1 MIEALKPNTDM
12 VAFKNITT
20 KEQIQQALIRN
31 KKFGIKNI
39 DSFEEKQ
46 KNEYSS
52 FLEWYVFDRMGIS
65 PQLLI
70 GNIQTQ
76 YYAEQNLR
84 DRRQRNIDFIRGRQ
98 FNEPVWDADLQQWT
112 TQFNYLRKRG
122 IPPLTYNVISKFVRS
137 LVGQFREMNTGNVVR
152 CESRDERGNELANFL
167 SICLDKI
174 KTINK
179 SKSKDAMNFKEML
192 ASGRPIYKV
201 KWGTKNG
208 FGKPD
213 VQFRIVT
220 SPKYMENPGI
230 VDYDKDNHHQSTE
243 IHDVSLDDIILAFSN
258 GSYERGEIIKK
269 LYIQNQ
275 GSQAQ
280 KSSYNYQSFDG
291 SQLRNMSFTF
301 MSNSSYRYIEHW
313 TKISDFE
320 AITYDP
326 MDGTGMPVAHK
337 WGEVDKIKKS
347 VEEEN
352 NRRIELSEG
361 QIPENELLIQFKTD
375 YVTRG
380 YVIYLTPWGFVLDVK
395 ESPYSNSCFPYV
407 STPPDI
413 NGEIWGLV
421 EELINPQLSMDRQIL
436 NADSVISNAS
446 KGVWLIP
453 DTAVPDDMSNKEY
466 IGELKKTDGAVIY
479 KVREDQT
486 EKHIPQQIYANS
498 ANVSQNIQQL
508 IHLYSNL
515 VDEVSGNY
523 GAAQGRSGANT
534 ASGYAMET
542 QNAGLNVRDTMET
555 FLTML
560 VDRDELILDFILQGY
575 TKEDFER
582 ITGQAID
589 PIELTH
595 YNFRIEQSKGTNSPA
610 YRMQLEQELLQLVY
624 NQLLPF
630 EVFMEVSSN
639 PVMIQAKQKLD
650 EFNKKQAAAGQPQ
663 IIPGA
668 QPITGQQPQIT
679 NQQMIAGQPVE
690 QPVTPKANVQR

>member
-1 MIEALKPNTDM
+1 MPE
-12 VAFKNITT
+12 FKKITT
-20 KEQIQQALIRN
+20 KEQIQEALSRN
-31 KKFGIKNI
+31 KRFGIKNKT
-39 DSFEEKQ
+39 SFEQKQ
-46 KNEYSS
+46 QVEYRS

-137 LVGQFREMNTGNVVR
+137 LVGQFREMNTGNIVR
-152 CESRDERGNELANFL
+152 CESRDERGGELANLL

-174 KTINK
+174 KDANK

-201 KWGTKNG
+201 GWGTKNG
-208 FGKPD
+208 IGKPD
-213 VQFRIVT
+213 VRFRIVT
-220 SPKYMENPGI
+220 SPKFMVNPGV
-230 VDYDKDNHHQSTE
+230 VDYDLDNMHQNTE
-243 IHDVSLDDIILAFSN
+243 IHDVTLDDIILAFSN
-258 GSYERGEIIKK
+258 GDYDRGKEIRR
-269 LYIQNQ
+269 LYIQHE

-280 KSSYNYQSFDG
+280 KSSYSYQSFDG

-301 MSNSSYRYIEHW
+301 SSNSSYRYIEHW
-313 TKISDFE
+313 TKVSDFE

-326 MDGTGMPVAHK
+326 LDGTGIPTAHK
-337 WGEVDKIKKS
+337 WENIDKIKKA
-347 VEEEN
+347 VDQEN
-352 NRRIELSEG
+352 LSRLEKSEG
-361 QIPENELLIQFKTD
+361 QIPENELFIQFRTD

-380 YVIYLTPWGFVLDVK
+380 YVIYMTPWGYILDVK
-395 ESPYSNSCFPYV
+395 ESPYSNSTFPYV
-407 STPPDI
+407 MTPPDI
-413 NGEIWGLV
+413 NGEVWGMV

-453 DTAVPDDMSNKEY
+453 DTAVPDEMSNKEY
-466 IGELKKTDGAVIY
+466 ISELKKTDGAVIY

-486 EKHIPQQIYANS
+486 EKHVPQQIYANS

-523 GAAQGRSGANT
+523 GAAQGRDGQSKT

-542 QNAGLNVRDTMET
+542 QNAGINVRDTMET

-582 ITGQAID
+582 ITGVAID

-595 YNFRIEQSKGTNSPA
+595 YNFCIEQSKGTNSPA

-650 EFNKKQAAAGQPQ
+650 EFNKRQAAIGGQQ
-663 IIPGA
+663 IIPG
-668 QPITGQQPQIT
+668 QPQIT
-679 NQQMIAGQPVE
+679 NGQVIAGQPVE
-690 QPVTPKANVQR
+690 QPVTTQGYVQR